1 MEKSNLLEC
10 RNICKSFGENHVL
23 KGINIKL
30 FSGEVSAIIGGNGAG
45 KSTLMKIIMGIYKAD
60 KGEIFL
66 NSNEY
71 KSLTPSIALNNGVYL
86 VPQEPMLFKNMT
98 VLENI
103 LIGLQGKISDQ
114 KVKLQSLNCKMKCNK
129 KT

>member
-45 KSTLMKIIMGIYKAD
+45 KST
-60 KGEIFL
+60 
-66 NSNEY
+66 
-71 KSLTPSIALNNGVYL
+71 
-86 VPQEPMLFKNMT
+86 FKNCN
-98 VLENI
+98 L
-103 LIGLQGKISDQ
+103 LDISTFLALLFRDCS
-114 KVKLQSLNCKMKCNK
+114 VS
-129 KT
+129 

>member
-1 MEKSNLLEC
+1 MENVKLLEC
-10 RNICKSFGENHVL
+10 KNICKSFGDNHVL
-23 KGINIKL
+23 KGINISLSK
-30 FSGEVSAIIGGNGAG
+30 GEVSAIIGGNGAG

-60 KGEIFL
+60 QGEIIL
-66 NSNEY
+66 ENVSHKN
-71 KSLTPSIALNNGVYL
+71 LTPAVALSSGIYL

-103 LIGLQGKISDQ
+103 LIGLPGDANEQ
-114 KVKLQSLNCKMKCNK
+114 K